1 MRFRMSARC
10 PLAGCVII
18 GGQLP
23 QASPHEAIPGP
34 GGCFMPANHRL
45 VIRSRRDAQA
55 GGSLGRYPGPDP
67 RPSALLSCL
76 RSDCYVC
83 DFDVANARTMSLC
96 RAFDA
101 WLPGPSKPLGE
112 AITWPR
118 AVVHTCQ
125 PSRGQSPPPDQ
136 ASPSGAD
143 RGRDRRLLLLGV
155 RPRGNAI
162 GHHRVRARRHMPG

>member
-1 MRFRMSARC
+1 MSARC
-10 PLAGCVII
+10 PFAGCVIS
-18 GGQLP
+18 GGQLHP
-23 QASPHEAIPGP
+23 SLTTQGDTWPRRLL
-34 GGCFMPANHRL
+34 MPANHRL
-45 VIRSRRDAQA
+45 VIRSRRDTHA
-55 GGSLGRYPGPDP
+55 GGAPRQHPGSDP

-76 RSDCYVC
+76 HSDCYVC

-136 ASPSGAD
+136 ASPSGTD
-143 RGRDRRLLLLGV
+143 QDCGRDRRLLLLRV
-155 RPRGNAI
+155 RPSGNGI
-162 GHHRVRARRHMPG
+162 GHHHVRARRHMP